1 MTAEGDVS
9 RCMVCGGKIIA
20 ISDPRVISLTAGLWV
35 HVSAVRRFFRT
46 HTPVPP
52 S

>member
-9 RCMVCGGKIIA
+9 RCMVCGGKILA

-35 HVSAVRRFFRT
+35 HLGGLRRMISQ
-46 HTPVPP
+46 HAPVPP